1 MERYGKIIKVKPE
14 KFKYYKELHANPWPE
29 VIAAIAECNIR
40 NFSIFCRDGYLFS
53 YYEYVGNDYA
63 EDMGKLGML
72 TRHWLQETDQC
83 QQPLETAAP
92 GEWWTE
98 MAELFHQD

>member
-29 VIAAIAECNIR
+29 VIAAIAECNII

-53 YYEYVGNDYA
+53 YYEYVGDDYA
-63 EDMGKLGML
+63 QDMEKLDIL

-83 QQPLETAAP
+83 QQPLETAAH

-98 MAELFHQD
+98 MTELFHQD